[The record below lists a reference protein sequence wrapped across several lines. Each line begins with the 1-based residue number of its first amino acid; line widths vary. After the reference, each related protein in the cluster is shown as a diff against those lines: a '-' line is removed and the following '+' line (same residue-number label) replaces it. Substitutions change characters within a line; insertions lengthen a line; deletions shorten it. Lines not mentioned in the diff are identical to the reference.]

1 MYFYLKYIIGYQFVM
16 AQSLRQEYAARS
28 QTSDIFGAQQQVTLM
43 NYIFLLGDQI
53 FSPLFSKMPEMC

>member
-1 MYFYLKYIIGYQFVM
+1 M